1 HGRQLIDAHLLRVG
15 RRAHGRP
22 GGAAGAAAAAAAER
36 DALGRAVLTAGRG
49 ENIMPLSD
57 PVAVYN
63 AASNEEAHLVK
74 AALVGA
80 GVEAPVTEGLSVVGG
95 WVGGLVPEIHKP
107 QVWVDR
113 ADVDRAAP
121 VLEEYD
127 RRAAER
133 ASAQQAGLPVEVV
146 CE

>member
-1 HGRQLIDAHLLRVG
+1 
-15 RRAHGRP
+15 
-22 GGAAGAAAAAAAER
+22 
-36 DALGRAVLTAGRG
+36 
-49 ENIMPLSD
+49 MSLSD

-74 AALVGA
+74 AALLGA
-80 GVEAPVTEGLSVVGG
+80 GVEAHVTEDLSVVGG

-113 ADVDRAAP
+113 ADVDRAGP
-121 VLEEYD
+121 VLEDYD

-133 ASAQQAGLPVEVV
+133 ASPQPAGLPIEVV
-146 CE
+146 CEECGATNTFSTAQHGTVQQCSKCQAYLDVGEDAGFDDWQAPGEEGEGREEEP